1 MFQKDINMKILDLTL
16 RNWLII
22 IAGIA
27 VVSFLFTIAFKS
39 KNKNFKYILFLL
51 LAGLV
56 AFASIKLGNFIFILL
71 YLIVPSLLIS
81 GLIYLW
87 TFEKKA
93 DPLWDVEFNTSQ
105 GKRIIRGIQRGI
117 AVFGAAGSGKT
128 ISIIYNLMIHFGKAD
143 FAGIIYDFKNGELTE
158 LAKPIFKE
166 RLKVIALHNPNSS
179 SRVNPISPDYI
190 KGEKD
195 VNQIVKVIID
205 NLIKNGVGKGDDF
218 FKDSAS
224 SLLAGVILKFTF
236 DHKELCTLP
245 HVIAFILGVDFSV
258 QNPQSGLGDDAM
270 DKFAKLK
277 EFLTS
282 NERVAIQGSTFILG
296 LASAKQT
303 ASVIST
309 LANALRKIAFPE
321 AFWILS
327 GSDFDLNINTAQNN
341 FVVSVMN
348 EPRSA
353 EFLSP
358 INATIIHTISKQ
370 MMVRDRKPSFIL
382 LDEAPTIKL
391 LNMAQ
396 IPATMRSFGVAVVY
410 CAQDFVQGVV
420 QYGRDGFK
428 EIIANL
434 STQFFGKSNDSETS
448 KFYESYFEMVNI
460 KTKSVSKKGGDGN
473 LLAWGETSTTTGE
486 REVHKHRANEFNRL
500 NVGEFAFLS
509 DGKNEIVNIIHPP
522 IVTEKF
528 ENQKVIT
535 QKMLDAHFEKILRE
549 ARNILD

>member
-1 MFQKDINMKILDLTL
+1 MYQKDINMKFLDLTL
-16 RNWLII
+16 RNWAII
-22 IAGIA
+22 ISGIA
-27 VVSFLFTIAFKS
+27 VVSLLFIIIFKT
-39 KNKNFKYILFLL
+39 KNKIFKYILLIFTLALL
-51 LAGLV
+51 
-56 AFASIKLGNFIFILL
+56 AFASIKLDNYILIFLYIL
-71 YLIVPSLLIS
+71 VPSLLIS
-81 GLIYLW
+81 GLFYIWNY
-87 TFEKKA
+87 EKKA
-93 DPLWDVEFNTSQ
+93 DPIWDVEFHTSQ
-105 GKRIIRGIQRGI
+105 GKRIVRGIQRGI

-166 RLKVIALHNPNSS
+166 RLKVIAIHNPNLSV
-179 SRVNPISPDYI
+179 RINPISPDYI
-190 KGEKD
+190 NGEKD
-195 VNQIVKVIID
+195 VNQIVKVIVD

-258 QNPQSGLGDDAM
+258 QSSKGGLGDDAM
-270 DKFAKLK
+270 DQFAKLK

-327 GSDFDLNINTAQNN
+327 GNDFDLNINTTQNN
-341 FVVSVMN
+341 FVVSVVN

-396 IPATMRSFGVAVVY
+396 IPATMRSFGVSVVY

-428 EIIANL
+428 EIVANL

-473 LLAWGETSTTTGE
+473 LLSWGETSTTTGE

-500 NVGEFAFLS
+500 KVGEFALLS
-509 DGKNEIVNIIHPP
+509 DGKNEILNFIAPKIE
-522 IVTEKF
+522 TEQF
-528 ENQKVIT
+528 NNQKLIT
-535 QKMLDAHFEKILRE
+535 QKMLESNFEKILSE
-549 ARNILD
+549 ARNLIK